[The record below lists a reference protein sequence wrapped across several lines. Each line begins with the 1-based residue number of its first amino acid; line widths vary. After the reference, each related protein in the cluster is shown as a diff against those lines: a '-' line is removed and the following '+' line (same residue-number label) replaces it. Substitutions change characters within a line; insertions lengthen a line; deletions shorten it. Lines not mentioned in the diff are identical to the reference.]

1 MWRAA
6 GRVSTCADQGREG
19 RGVRKEDARFR
30 ENADADA
37 RTGERIAD
45 IVSCRV
51 VRVDGVKRMR

>member
-1 MWRAA
+1 MCRSGEG
-6 GRVSTCADQGREG
+6 GRD
-19 RGVRKEDARFR
+19 VRKEDARFR

-51 VRVDGVKRMR
+51 VRV